1 MAPPAPAPNPFGGM
15 NAGGLTPPVPSAPPQ
30 STGGPTYGDPS
41 GLGSPPPASTTDDDL
56 DRAKEEDAGRG
67 LTWLW
72 VEVGGGFEHVGLQTF
87 NIDEAAFNAGFIE
100 TSASGAVID
109 GGLGAR
115 LLFFTLGVRGRLG
128 FFAPWELARI
138 GGEIGVRVPIGR
150 IEPRVDAG
158 FGYAALTGVS
168 STSGAAIDAAINGF
182 YGRLG
187 AGLDVYPL
195 KWLAVGGGVSWEV
208 LALTRPG
215 LSLAEIAGIE
225 EQVEDDPAG
234 AGATAL
240 AAEGSGYG
248 SSIAITARVGA
259 HF

>member
-1 MAPPAPAPNPFGGM
+1 MS
-15 NAGGLTPPVPSAPPQ
+15 AGGLTPPPPSEPTGTQAGTLPSSSGPEAAP
-30 STGGPTYGDPS
+30 DEE
-41 GLGSPPPASTTDDDL
+41 L

-72 VEVGGGFEHVGLQTF
+72 VEAGGGFEHVGLQTF
-87 NIDEAAFNAGFIE
+87 NVDEAAFSAGFIE

-109 GGLGAR
+109 GGLGVR
-115 LLFFTLGVRGRLG
+115 LLFLTIGARARMG
-128 FFAPWELARI
+128 FFEPWQLGRV
-138 GGEIGVRVPIGR
+138 GGELGLRVPIGR
-150 IEPRVDAG
+150 IEPRFDAG

-168 STSGAAIDAAINGF
+168 ATTGDAIDANINGF

-187 AGLDVYPL
+187 AGLDVFPVN
-195 KWLAVGGGVSWEV
+195 WLAVGGGVSWEV
-208 LALTRPG
+208 LGLTRPG
-215 LSLAEIAGIE
+215 LGVSTIANL
-225 EQVEDDPAG
+225 EQTAEDDPEA

-248 SSIAITARVGA
+248 SSIAITARAGL